1 MTATGEP
8 ERLGHSSGSS
18 ELPGDE
24 SKARGT
30 VFVAFREAAAELWGD
45 HGLRM
50 LATALPEDVRT
61 ATVDNLVVSVGF
73 YPERYTVAWFNAA
86 YAVMSRRSDREFYA
100 FIDSMMD
107 HGFGRVRRA
116 LLRLATPGFLLDQA
130 TSLWRHDHSHG
141 TLEADVSRG
150 LGKLVLSNHDYVWDT
165 VSRAALAEI
174 FRYGVQLT
182 GAQQVTASHA
192 LAGPNVLNVTLRW
205 RA

>member
-1 MTATGEP
+1 MTADYGQTTASKP
-8 ERLGHSSGSS
+8 S
-18 ELPGDE
+18 ELPGDD

-30 VFVAFREAAAELWGD
+30 VFVGFRAAAIELWGD
-45 HGLRM
+45 QGLRT
-50 LATALPEDVRT
+50 LASALPDDVRT
-61 ATVDNLVVSVGF
+61 ATIDNAVVSAGL

-100 FIDSMMD
+100 FLDGMMD

-130 TSLWRHDHSHG
+130 ASLWRHDHSHG
-141 TLEADVSRG
+141 TLVTETSRG
-150 LGKLVLSNHDYVWDT
+150 HGTLVLTQHDYVWDA
-165 VSRAALAEI
+165 VARAALAEI

-182 GAQQVTASHA
+182 GAQQVTAAHQVTS
-192 LAGPNVLNVTLRW
+192 PNTLTVTLRW